1 MLRKVVANRDVLL
14 KIVTKLFPTV
24 FEMDRTWVEGRA
36 KKKLS
41 QRGPGE
47 PQTIFFKDAIPS
59 LALHCHTRCCV
70 RLLQI
75 VMFC

>member
-36 KKKLS
+36 EK
-41 QRGPGE
+41 R
-47 PQTIFFKDAIPS
+47 
-59 LALHCHTRCCV
+59 
-70 RLLQI
+70 
-75 VMFC
+75 